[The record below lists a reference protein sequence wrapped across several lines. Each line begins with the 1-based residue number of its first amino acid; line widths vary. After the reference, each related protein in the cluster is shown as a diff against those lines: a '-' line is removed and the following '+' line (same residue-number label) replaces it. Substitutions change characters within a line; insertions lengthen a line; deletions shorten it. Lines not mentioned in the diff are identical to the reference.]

1 MNKLLL
7 SSLLLAFSFFQA
19 QKNLLNFEGV
29 PFLKNQKWGIMNIKT
44 KEFMIEPKYDRIG
57 NFEKLS
63 TNLYPYYNQD
73 GKMGALFYGEV
84 DNVLFKGEFIP
95 AKYESIENIYNNGKY
110 NGYVVYENN
119 KAGLYNNKGE
129 LVIPVE
135 NERIYSKSKKNN
147 DHWSELSSF
156 YIVEKENNTFS
167 SGIFDLEK
175 KQFLIKQNYNI
186 SNLNWEVADSIVEKL
201 KVEIYDY
208 LLTDNKNQNY
218 VVDYNFNLIKV
229 NVKPDEYQQYGL
241 KNQEGIN
248 TLRPIL
254 YGNPNYLDT
263 KCETLDKKNYKT
275 DKKNSYTLTNTCLFD
290 YQIIVSKNEKKG
302 LLAKKD
308 ADFKKPSLEP
318 VFNEI
323 TTFSVAPSVYL
334 ITNEENGKHVK
345 GLYRP
350 KKTDYKTTHQ
360 EYFLEPSYQDIKN
373 ANNFIELTTHSGKKD
388 FLFLHP
394 ENIILHKINASEIL
408 PVKNK
413 DCSDCPP
420 DIYKIIINQ
429 NLFFYMDG
437 DGFLY
442 YQK

>member
-1 MNKLLL
+1 M
-7 SSLLLAFSFFQA
+7 
-19 QKNLLNFEGV
+19 
-29 PFLKNQKWGIMNIKT
+29 
-44 KEFMIEPKYDRIG
+44 
-57 NFEKLS
+57 
-63 TNLYPYYNQD
+63 
-73 GKMGALFYGEV
+73 
-84 DNVLFKGEFIP
+84 
-95 AKYESIENIYNNGKY
+95 
-110 NGYVVYENN
+110 
-119 KAGLYNNKGE
+119 
-129 LVIPVE
+129 
-135 NERIYSKSKKNN
+135 
-147 DHWSELSSF
+147 
-156 YIVEKENNTFS
+156 
-167 SGIFDLEK
+167 
-175 KQFLIKQNYNI
+175 
-186 SNLNWEVADSIVEKL
+186 
-201 KVEIYDY
+201 
-208 LLTDNKNQNY
+208 
-218 VVDYNFNLIKV
+218 
-229 NVKPDEYQQYGL
+229 
-241 KNQEGIN
+241 
-248 TLRPIL
+248 
-254 YGNPNYLDT
+254 
-263 KCETLDKKNYKT
+263 DKKNYKT